1 MQAMMSQ
8 VVATRPEIGQAL
20 KAAQNGNA
28 QQIVE
33 QLCRKQGI
41 DVNAFMRALQG

>member
-1 MQAMMSQ
+1 MQAMVNQ
-8 VVATRPEIGQAL
+8 IAAARPEIGQAL
-20 KAAQNGNA
+20 KAAQSGNP

-41 DVNAFMRALQG
+41 DVNAFMRALQS